1 MNSEHNWK
9 WQAIVD
15 SCDCSSRSCHH
26 DPHNWMT
33 ASWNCWVAPW
43 TSAQACSALP
53 PNPYSHLEAPT
64 HIFLLS
70 QSEVSCKDSSSSSV
84 MHGLH
89 KFSLSPQSKSI
100 RSWPSSTKTCT
111 KNIKQAPKTK
121 TLALTVNAKFHSL
134 SLKFRLLVWLW
145 PLIQSHVYILC
156 KSMILRKEKE
166 ISLFLSFFAAMQ
178 TRKNQQNKCLT
189 ALLLP
194 CTWPILQDSEK
205 VQVQNCGLNITKSAA
220 ALLLLLLPHTF
231 HCQIFLL
238 AAAAWGILSCQ
249 PNQDSF
255 STIPKTY
262 KPWGE

>member
-33 ASWNCWVAPW
+33 ASWNCWVALW

-64 HIFLLS
+64 RIFLLS

-89 KFSLSPQSKSI
+89 EFSLSPQSKSI
-100 RSWPSSTKTCT
+100 RSWSSSTKTRT

-134 SLKFRLLVWLW
+134 SLKFWLLIWLW

-156 KSMILRKEKE
+156 KSMIYRKGD
-166 ISLFLSFFAAMQ
+166 SLVPFIFRCNANKKKSTEQVLDSFIVALHVANFARFWKSASSKLWTQHNKKCSSFVVVVVAVAPHFPLPNFLVGSSCMRNSFMA
-178 TRKNQQNKCLT
+178 
-189 ALLLP
+189 
-194 CTWPILQDSEK
+194 
-205 VQVQNCGLNITKSAA
+205 TKS
-220 ALLLLLLPHTF
+220 
-231 HCQIFLL
+231 I
-238 AAAAWGILSCQ
+238 
-249 PNQDSF
+249 
-255 STIPKTY
+255 
-262 KPWGE
+262 